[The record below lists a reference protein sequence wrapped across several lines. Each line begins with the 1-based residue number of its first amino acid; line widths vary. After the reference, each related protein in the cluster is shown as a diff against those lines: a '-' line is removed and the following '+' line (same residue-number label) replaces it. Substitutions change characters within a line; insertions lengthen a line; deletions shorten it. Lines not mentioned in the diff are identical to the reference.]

1 MAAAKSPAVRWALSL
16 YTKSPT
22 SLPLLD
28 SDPSSSHAI
37 VFVAGLTDTFGTVP
51 YLERL
56 ANGVAALDCSVVQLQ
71 LSSSLG
77 GWGYCS
83 LEGDAQEI
91 SKAISYLRQS
101 QGKDKIILMGHSTG
115 CQDTMAYLS
124 CPGGSKARGEGAI
137 VDGAILQAPVADRES
152 WEHDDS
158 GGPEDR
164 KDAKERLEMAT
175 KLVDEGKGYQILPRT
190 VKPQPKP
197 NESTGEQ
204 VGNVGAADDPPM
216 TAYRFWSLFSKGGD
230 DDCFATDLGSDTIR
244 DIWLTAGRGL
254 RAGGPGYVLSL
265 IGQEE

>member
-124 CPGGSKARGEGAI
+124 CPGGSKARGEDAV

-164 KDAKERLEMAT
+164 KEAKERLEMAT